1 MSNFT
6 HLMLRK
12 HKIIYLFDMNIQV
25 TKSVQIAQGVSS
37 TSITYVNG
45 HLASSTSA
53 SAQFESPGQGMLGYD
68 DEFGH

>member
-1 MSNFT
+1 
-6 HLMLRK
+6 
-12 HKIIYLFDMNIQV
+12 MNIQV